1 MAQRLEKERNADRS
15 RAAILDAAE
24 RLFAERGYDATSLT
38 EVGAAAGVSR
48 GTPGYFFGS
57 KTELYRAVLERAF
70 SEVRE
75 AVRAGRARALASSQ
89 APEAILA
96 GAVSDYFDFLA
107 ARPNFIRLIEREAL
121 SNAPPPAGVDHLS
134 AGQEALAAISAEL
147 GLDDSPS
154 GEASQLLLSI
164 ISLCW
169 FPLIHARTVAPA
181 VRAAITQGRMSASW
195 SRRVTT
201 TSSPGAHRRASA
213 RARSMVSWVID
224 RPTTTP
230 PGAQPSRSAIADR
243 AAWTTASA
251 RRSDAVTPPRLE
263 IPLDRV
269 AATASATRAGTCDP
283 PGPSK

>member
-1 MAQRLEKERNADRS
+1 MHSAAPDVAS
-15 RAAILDAAE
+15 RDAILDAAE

-57 KTELYRAVLERAF
+57 KAELYRAVLERAF
-70 SEVRE
+70 TEVRE

-121 SNAPPPAGVDHLS
+121 SGAMQLEGAGHLS

-147 GLDDSPS
+147 GLDDAES
-154 GEASQLLLSI
+154 GDAAQLLLSI
-164 ISLCW
+164 IALCW

-181 VRAAITQGRMSASW
+181 VGVELQTLEDLE
-195 SRRVTT
+195 RRKRHVVDLVLHGVRGLT
-201 TSSPGAHRRASA
+201 A
-213 RARSMVSWVID
+213 
-224 RPTTTP
+224 
-230 PGAQPSRSAIADR
+230 
-243 AAWTTASA
+243 TTAA
-251 RRSDAVTPPRLE
+251 THTLAEAPRH
-263 IPLDRV
+263 D
-269 AATASATRAGTCDP
+269 
-283 PGPSK
+283 

>member
-1 MAQRLEKERNADRS
+1 LRERILATNPERVRDPERS

-24 RLFAERGYDATSLT
+24 RLFAEQGYEATSLNQ
-38 EVGAAAGVSR
+38 VGAAAGVSR

-57 KTELYRAVLERAF
+57 KADLYQAVLDRCFA
-70 SEVRE
+70 EVRE

-89 APEAILA
+89 NPDAILA

-121 SNAPPPAGVDHLS
+121 SGGRLPHGVSHLS

-154 GEASQLLLSI
+154 GDAAQLLLSI

-181 VRAAITQGRMSASW
+181 VGVALEDAADLE
-195 SRRVTT
+195 RRKRQVISLVLHGLRGQSTLT
-201 TSSPGAHRRASA
+201 PTFTEPSSH
-213 RARSMVSWVID
+213 D
-224 RPTTTP
+224 
-230 PGAQPSRSAIADR
+230 
-243 AAWTTASA
+243 
-251 RRSDAVTPPRLE
+251 
-263 IPLDRV
+263 
-269 AATASATRAGTCDP
+269 
-283 PGPSK
+283 